1 MYVRL
6 IGNPHHLGVVP
17 SKIFSYFYIEKANKE
32 NYNCGNT
39 FITEEKT
46 NTSETINTNQD
57 DDLNKLFA
65 EIHLANSKMD
75 NFLNEIDECLELN
88 ENINT
93 VLENNKEPPK
103 EEKK

>member
-1 MYVRL
+1 
-6 IGNPHHLGVVP
+6 
-17 SKIFSYFYIEKANKE
+17 
-32 NYNCGNT
+32 
-39 FITEEKT
+39 
-46 NTSETINTNQD
+46 
-57 DDLNKLFA
+57 
-65 EIHLANSKMD
+65 MD